1 MLKQVIEFEGTY
13 EGDLLG
19 NVDSVDVLI
28 TIPRERAVSHHGV
41 LGTSILIVY

>member
-1 MLKQVIEFEGTY
+1 MLKQVIELKGTY
-13 EGDLLG
+13 EGNLLG

-28 TIPRERAVSHHGV
+28 TIPRERAVSHHSV

>member
-28 TIPRERAVSHHGV
+28 TIPRERAVGHHGV
-41 LGTSILIVY
+41 LGACILIVY